1 MAGDAG
7 TELSK
12 GGMRTKVEAG
22 KIAMAAG
29 THMVITT
36 GKVLNPLKAIS
47 DGCPCTWFIAPSDP
61 VTARKRWLA
70 GQLEPKGTVEID
82 AGAEKALTTGKSLL
96 PAGVRRVEGTFERG
110 DAVVIRGP
118 EGREVGRGLVAY
130 SVGDAG
136 ASSASARRD
145 RGDPRLLRPRRT
157 DPSRRHGAEQELT
170 KSPFPL
176 NGRREEATRHAQ

>member
-36 GKVLNPLKAIS
+36 GKVLNPLQAIS

-70 GQLEPKGTVEID
+70 GQLEPKGTV
-82 AGAEKALTTGKSLL
+82 
-96 PAGVRRVEGTFERG
+96 
-110 DAVVIRGP
+110 
-118 EGREVGRGLVAY
+118 
-130 SVGDAG
+130 
-136 ASSASARRD
+136 
-145 RGDPRLLRPRRT
+145 
-157 DPSRRHGAEQELT
+157 
-170 KSPFPL
+170 
-176 NGRREEATRHAQ
+176 